1 MRTGGKGITVA
12 LQLSLIPAGSKL
24 DTNGDGQAI
33 DVSGSETRTFL
44 CQLSVTEQIEQES
57 LEVSIWGSG
66 DGQDFGKKPLLKFP
80 QQFYSGRTK
89 MVLDISLRTEVKFVR
104 AKWELNR
111 WGRVAPTP
119 MFVAGLELSE
129 VPPMSRELGES
140 SAVAA
145 TQT

>member
-1 MRTGGKGITVA
+1 VA
-12 LQLSLIPAGSKL
+12 LQFSLILAESKL
-24 DTNGDGQAI
+24 ESNADGQAV
-33 DVSGSETRTFL
+33 DVSASGTRTFL
-44 CQLSVTEQIEQES
+44 CQLQVREHIEQES

-80 QQFYSGRTK
+80 QQFYSGQTK
-89 MVLDISLRTEVKFVR
+89 MVLDISLHTEVKFLR

-119 MFVAGLELSE
+119 MFVAGLELTE
-129 VPPMSRELGES
+129 VPPMSPEMGET

-145 TQT
+145 TQA

>member
-1 MRTGGKGITVA
+1 MA
-12 LQLSLIPAGSKL
+12 LQISLIPAGSKL
-24 DTNGDGQAI
+24 ESNADGQAV
-33 DVSGSETRTFL
+33 DVSVSGTRTFL
-44 CQLSVTEQIEQES
+44 CQLRVSEHIEQES

-80 QQFYSGRTK
+80 QQFYSGQTK
-89 MVLDISLRTEVKFVR
+89 MVLDISLHTEVKFLR

-119 MFVAGLELSE
+119 MFVVGLELTE
-129 VPPMSRELGES
+129 VPPMSREVGVT

-145 TQT
+145 TRA